1 MELWF
6 ESGFDSKSYDVKT
19 LCFNVSGFSQTEKRI
34 LGKVAE
40 TRSLF
45 QTGEDLMFHVYCN
58 WIFLVFRIPFM
69 NVSYFQ
75 DYDNKYPSCQT
86 SELQVT
92 YVFWFLKNIDLYSW
106 FFFFSMENFPS
117 FFCEDC
123 RPPELSPSFLPSA
136 LCQPLTPKGTS
147 CILSEVEIPPW
158 SCFQDTSLQYQLHYS
173 KLTLDTPRSLNAQSY
188 SAMHLLI

>member
-45 QTGEDLMFHVYCN
+45 QTGEDLIFHVYCN

-106 FFFFSMENFPS
+106 FFFF
-117 FFCEDC
+117 
-123 RPPELSPSFLPSA
+123 
-136 LCQPLTPKGTS
+136 
-147 CILSEVEIPPW
+147 
-158 SCFQDTSLQYQLHYS
+158 
-173 KLTLDTPRSLNAQSY
+173 
-188 SAMHLLI
+188 